1 MVCSASNI
9 HIDKDLEEAEEEE
22 GSFES
27 MEEAEGD
34 KSERAKSLPLIQEP
48 NSRKKSIIEEH
59 WCKYGSFEVRLQ
71 SGSSKRG
78 KLFSS
83 KCFVLFS

>member
-1 MVCSASNI
+1 MVCSTSNI
-9 HIDKDLEEAEEEE
+9 NIDKDLEEAEEEE

-34 KSERAKSLPLIQEP
+34 KSERAKSLPIIQEP

-71 SGSSKRG
+71 SESSKRG